1 VIRRKLA
8 RKRRREGVP
17 LDQIA
22 KEVRATLEEVQSWLE
37 GDEDGR
43 VERKFV
49 NAHAGDAIGLANEP
63 DQISADASPAR
74 RSDFYHLSGDRRTN
88 PTNFSTSSFRAQ
100 KTRVFRLTVLW
111 VDVMEYFEYIFA

>member
-1 VIRRKLA
+1 MIRRKLA

-49 NAHAGDAIGLANEP
+49 NAHAGDAKACE
-63 DQISADASPAR
+63 
-74 RSDFYHLSGDRRTN
+74 RT
-88 PTNFSTSSFRAQ
+88 
-100 KTRVFRLTVLW
+100 
-111 VDVMEYFEYIFA
+111 